1 VGRRI
6 PGDDKDQAPTDD
18 QLTLIWDEAKKH
30 LRGSLNEAAFQFWF
44 DRTLP
49 LGLDDGAF
57 VIGVPNDF
65 AREWIEKRFAGQVA
79 EALGQVLGDA
89 VEVRVVVDERA
100 AELPQQSV
108 VAEPAG
114 KDQPPDP
121 ASAPASA
128 PAKKRRGGN
137 VARAARAAAELN
149 PRYVFERF
157 VTGPH
162 NEYAAAVARSVAE
175 SPATAYNPVFM
186 YADTGL
192 GKTHLIQ
199 AIAHA
204 TLEQHPELQIK
215 YVTVERFTDDFINAV
230 TDKNRIDG
238 FKQTYRENDVL
249 LIDDVQFL
257 VEKQQTQVEFF
268 HTFNALYEAG
278 KQIVITSDRP
288 PRELEA
294 LEERLR
300 SRFGQ
305 GVVVDI
311 SRPDLETRIAILRK
325 QVKWE
330 GFQIADPE
338 VLGWIAA
345 RVTTNIRELYGALT
359 RAVSFASIRG
369 TDVTLE
375 VTKEALKDIVPRVYQ
390 HPVTVEMVQAEVA
403 RQFGLHVNDLRGN
416 RRTQDVTYA
425 RHIAM
430 YLARDLTETSL
441 PQIGARFG
449 GRHHTTVIH
458 AVAKVD
464 RQLKD
469 GHDPQLH
476 DLVELIG
483 ARLKSAR

>member
-6 PGDDKDQAPTDD
+6 PGDDKDGAPTDD

-30 LRGSLNEAAFQFWF
+30 LRGSLNESAFQFWF

-65 AREWIEKRFAGQVA
+65 AREWIEKRFAAQVA

-108 VAEPAG
+108 VAEATGDAKPPKPA
-114 KDQPPDP
+114 PTPV
-121 ASAPASA
+121 
-128 PAKKRRGGN
+128 KKRRGAVPG
-137 VARAARAAAELN
+137 RAVRTAPELN
-149 PRYVFERF
+149 SRYVFERF

-330 GFQIADPE
+330 NFQIAEPE
-338 VLGWIAA
+338 VLEWIAA
-345 RVTTNIRELYGALT
+345 RVTSNIRELYGALT

-375 VTKEALKDIVPRVYQ
+375 VTKEALKDILPKVYQ

-403 RQFGLHVNDLRGN
+403 RQFGMHVNDLRGN
-416 RRTQDVTYA
+416 RRTQDVAYA
-425 RHIAM
+425 RHVAM

-458 AVAKVD
+458 AVDKVE

-476 DLVELIG
+476 DLIELIG

>member
-1 VGRRI
+1 V
-6 PGDDKDQAPTDD
+6 
-18 QLTLIWDEAKKH
+18 
-30 LRGSLNEAAFQFWF
+30 
-44 DRTLP
+44 P

-65 AREWIEKRFAGQVA
+65 AREWIEKRLAGQVA
-79 EALGQVLGDA
+79 EALEQVLGDT
-89 VEVRVVVDERA
+89 VEVRVVVDARA
-100 AELPQQSV
+100 AELSERT
-108 VAEPAG
+108 AEEVTAPPA
-114 KDQPPDP
+114 QEPTP
-121 ASAPASA
+121 AP
-128 PAKKRRGGN
+128 KRRRD
-137 VARAARAAAELN
+137 AAPRRRPRATGDLN
-149 PRYVFERF
+149 PRYVFDRF
-157 VTGPH
+157 VTGPN
-162 NEYAAAVARSVAE
+162 NEYATAVARSVAE

-186 YADTGL
+186 YASTGL

-204 TLEQHPELQIK
+204 ALELHPDLQIR
-215 YVTVERFTDDFINAV
+215 YVTCEQFTDDFISGV
-230 TDKNRIDG
+230 SEKSRVEG
-238 FKQTYRENDVL
+238 FKTKYRSNDIL

-257 VEKQQTQVEFF
+257 AGKEGTQVEFF

-330 GFQIADPE
+330 GFDIAEPE
-338 VLGWIAA
+338 ALEWIAQKI
-345 RVTTNIRELYGALT
+345 TTNIRELYGALT
-359 RAVSFASIRG
+359 RAVGFASIHG
-369 TDVTLE
+369 GEVTLE
-375 VTKEALKDIVPRVYQ
+375 LTKEALKDIIPKAYQ
-390 HPVTVEMVQAEVA
+390 HPITIEMVQNEVA

-416 RRTQDVTYA
+416 RRTQDVAYA

-430 YLARDLTETSL
+430 YLSRDLTEASL

-458 AVAKVD
+458 AVDKVE

-469 GHDPQLH
+469 GHDPQLQ
-476 DLVELIG
+476 DLVALIS
-483 ARLKSAR
+483 ARLKTTH

>member
-1 VGRRI
+1 MRRRI
-6 PGDDKDQAPTDD
+6 PGDDNDGAATDD

-30 LRGSLNEAAFQFWF
+30 LRGSLNESAFQFWF

-100 AELPQQSV
+100 AELPQQSAA
-108 VAEPAG
+108 AEPAG
-114 KDQPPDP
+114 EDQPPTR
-121 ASAPASA
+121 AST
-128 PAKKRRGGN
+128 PAKKRRGGSA
-137 VARAARAAAELN
+137 ARAARTAAELN

-162 NEYAAAVARSVAE
+162 NEYAAAVAHSVAE

-238 FKQTYRENDVL
+238 FKQTYRKNDVL

-311 SRPDLETRIAILRK
+311 SRPDLETRIAILRR

-330 GFQIADPE
+330 GFQLSLI
-338 VLGWIAA
+338 
-345 RVTTNIRELYGALT
+345 
-359 RAVSFASIRG
+359 
-369 TDVTLE
+369 
-375 VTKEALKDIVPRVYQ
+375 
-390 HPVTVEMVQAEVA
+390 
-403 RQFGLHVNDLRGN
+403 
-416 RRTQDVTYA
+416 
-425 RHIAM
+425 HI
-430 YLARDLTETSL
+430 
-441 PQIGARFG
+441 
-449 GRHHTTVIH
+449 
-458 AVAKVD
+458 
-464 RQLKD
+464 
-469 GHDPQLH
+469 
-476 DLVELIG
+476 
-483 ARLKSAR
+483 

>member
-1 VGRRI
+1 M
-6 PGDDKDQAPTDD
+6 
-18 QLTLIWDEAKKH
+18 
-30 LRGSLNEAAFQFWF
+30 
-44 DRTLP
+44 
-49 LGLDDGAF
+49 
-57 VIGVPNDF
+57 IGVPNDF
-65 AREWIEKRFAGQVA
+65 AREWIEKRLAGQVA
-79 EALGQVLGDA
+79 EALGAVLGDH

-100 AELPQQSV
+100 AEMSPSH
-108 VAEPAG
+108 AASGPAGAPEPAPPAG
-114 KDQPPDP
+114 QP
-121 ASAPASA
+121 
-128 PAKKRRGGN
+128 
-137 VARAARAAAELN
+137 ARARAGEPGVATHVAGDLN

-175 SPATAYNPVFM
+175 SPATAYNPVFV

-199 AIAHA
+199 AIAHDA
-204 TLEQHPELQIK
+204 LSLHPGLHVR
-215 YVTVERFTDDFINAV
+215 YVTCERFTDDFISGV
-230 TDKNRIDG
+230 SDKSRVEG
-238 FKQTYRENDVL
+238 FKTKYRTNDIL

-257 VEKQQTQVEFF
+257 AGKEGTQVEFF

-300 SRFGQ
+300 TRFGQ

-330 GFQIADPE
+330 GFHISEPE
-338 VLGWIAA
+338 ALEWIAS

-359 RAVSFASIRG
+359 RAVSFASIQG

-375 VTKEALKDIVPRVYQ
+375 VTKEALKDILPKVYQ

-416 RRTQDVTYA
+416 RRTQDVAYA
-425 RHIAM
+425 RQIAM
-430 YLARDLTETSL
+430 YLARSLTEASL
-441 PQIGARFG
+441 PQIGTRFG
-449 GRHHTTVIH
+449 GRHHTTVIY
-458 AVAKVD
+458 AVDKVD

-469 GHDPQLH
+469 GHDPQLQ
-476 DLVELIG
+476 DLIELIS
-483 ARLKSAR
+483 ARLKSAQ

>member
-6 PGDDKDQAPTDD
+6 PGDDKDGAPTDD

-30 LRGSLNEAAFQFWF
+30 LRGSLNESAFQFWF

-65 AREWIEKRFAGQVA
+65 AREWIEKRFAAQVA
-79 EALGQVLGDA
+79 AALGQVLGDA

-108 VAEPAG
+108 VAEAVG
-114 KDQPPDP
+114 EGEPPKP
-121 ASAPASA
+121 ISAPT
-128 PAKKRRGGN
+128 KKRRGAT
-137 VARAARAAAELN
+137 VARAARTAAELN

-162 NEYAAAVARSVAE
+162 NEYAAAVAHSVAE

-311 SRPDLETRIAILRK
+311 SHPDLETRIAILRK

-330 GFQIADPE
+330 NFQIAEPE
-338 VLGWIAA
+338 VLEWIAA
-345 RVTTNIRELYGALT
+345 RVTSNIRELYGALT

-375 VTKEALKDIVPRVYQ
+375 VTKEALKDILPKVYQ

-403 RQFGLHVNDLRGN
+403 RQFGMHVNDLRGN
-416 RRTQDVTYA
+416 RRTQDVAYA
-425 RHIAM
+425 RHVAM

-458 AVAKVD
+458 AVDKVE

-476 DLVELIG
+476 DLIELIG

>member
-1 VGRRI
+1 
-6 PGDDKDQAPTDD
+6 
-18 QLTLIWDEAKKH
+18 
-30 LRGSLNEAAFQFWF
+30 
-44 DRTLP
+44 
-49 LGLDDGAF
+49 
-57 VIGVPNDF
+57 VPNDF
-65 AREWIEKRFAGQVA
+65 ARDWIEKRLAGQVA
-79 EALGQVLGDA
+79 EALGEVLGDT
-89 VEVRVVVDERA
+89 VDVRVVVDARA
-100 AELPQQSV
+100 AALPQQSAA
-108 VAEPAG
+108 AEPAAVAVE
-114 KDQPPDP
+114 PEPEP
-121 ASAPASA
+121 AATVAARPSRAAE
-128 PAKKRRGGN
+128 
-137 VARAARAAAELN
+137 ARASRAAKAAGDLN

-162 NEYAAAVARSVAE
+162 NEYATAVAHSVAE

-186 YADTGL
+186 YAATGL

-204 TLEQHPELQIK
+204 ALELHPKLQIK

-238 FKQTYRENDVL
+238 FKQSYRENDVL

-288 PRELEA
+288 PRELVE

-300 SRFGQ
+300 TRFGQ

-330 GFQIADPE
+330 GFQIAEPE
-338 VLGWIAA
+338 VLEWIAS
-345 RVTTNIRELYGALT
+345 RVTGNIRELYGALT
-359 RAVSFASIRG
+359 RAVSYASIQG
-369 TDVTLE
+369 SAVTLD
-375 VTKEALKDIVPRVYQ
+375 VTKEALKDILPKAYLR
-390 HPVTVEMVQAEVA
+390 PVTIETVQAEVA

-416 RRTQDVTYA
+416 RRTQDVAYA

-430 YLARDLTETSL
+430 YLSRDLTEASL

-449 GRHHTTVIH
+449 GRHHSTVIH
-458 AVAKVD
+458 GVD
-464 RQLKD
+464 KIERQLKD
-469 GHDPQLH
+469 GHDAQLQ
-476 DLVELIG
+476 DLVALIT
-483 ARLKSAR
+483 ARLKTVR

>member
-1 VGRRI
+1 VR
-6 PGDDKDQAPTDD
+6 TDD

-30 LRGSLNEAAFQFWF
+30 LRGRLNESAFQFWF

-65 AREWIEKRFAGQVA
+65 AREWIEKRLAGQVA
-79 EALGQVLGDA
+79 EALSEVLGDSID
-89 VEVRVVVDERA
+89 VRVVVDARA
-100 AELPQQSV
+100 AELPQQSAA
-108 VAEPAG
+108 AEPAAG
-114 KDQPPDP
+114 VVEP
-121 ASAPASA
+121 AVEPAR
-128 PAKKRRGGN
+128 PRRASG
-137 VARAARAAAELN
+137 ARAARAAKAAGDLN
-149 PRYVFERF
+149 PRYVFDRF

-162 NEYAAAVARSVAE
+162 NEYAAAVAHSVAE

-204 TLEQHPELQIK
+204 ALEQHPDLQIK

-238 FKQTYRENDVL
+238 FKQSYRENDVL

-288 PRELEA
+288 PRELKE

-300 SRFGQ
+300 TRFGQ

-330 GFQIADPE
+330 GFQIAEPE
-338 VLGWIAA
+338 VLEWIAS

-359 RAVSFASIRG
+359 RAVSYASISG
-369 TDVTLE
+369 SEVTLD
-375 VTKEALKDIVPRVYQ
+375 VTKEALKDILPKAYQ
-390 HPVTVEMVQAEVA
+390 HPVTIEMVQAEVA

-416 RRTQDVTYA
+416 RRTQDVAYA

-430 YLARDLTETSL
+430 YLSRDLTEASL

-449 GRHHTTVIH
+449 GRHHSTVIH
-458 AVAKVD
+458 GVD
-464 RQLKD
+464 KIERQLKD
-469 GHDPQLH
+469 GHDPQLQ
-476 DLVELIG
+476 DLVALITT
-483 ARLKSAR
+483 RLKTVR

>member
-1 VGRRI
+1 
-6 PGDDKDQAPTDD
+6 
-18 QLTLIWDEAKKH
+18 
-30 LRGSLNEAAFQFWF
+30 
-44 DRTLP
+44 

-79 EALGQVLGDA
+79 EALGLVLGEA

-100 AELPQQSV
+100 AQLPQQSTV
-108 VAEPAG
+108 VDQAG
-114 KDQPPDP
+114 ADQPPTP
-121 ASAPASA
+121 AST
-128 PAKKRRGGN
+128 PAKKRRG
-137 VARAARAAAELN
+137 ASAARTARTTAELN

-162 NEYAAAVARSVAE
+162 NEYAAAVAHSVAE

-330 GFQIADPE
+330 GFEIADPE

-359 RAVSFASIRG
+359 RAVSFASISG
-369 TDVTLE
+369 ADVTLE
-375 VTKEALKDIVPRVYQ
+375 VTKEALKDILPKVYQ

-403 RQFGLHVNDLRGN
+403 RQFGMHVNDLRGN
-416 RRTQDVTYA
+416 RRTQDVAYA

-458 AVAKVD
+458 AVDKVN

-476 DLVELIG
+476 DLIELIG

>member
-6 PGDDKDQAPTDD
+6 PGDQHDGARTDD

-30 LRGSLNEAAFQFWF
+30 LRGRLNESAFQFWF

-49 LGLDDGAF
+49 LGLDEGAF

-65 AREWIEKRFAGQVA
+65 AREWIEKRLAVQVA
-79 EALGQVLGDA
+79 EALGEVLGAPVD
-89 VEVRVVVDERA
+89 VRVVVDARA
-100 AELPQQSV
+100 ADLPQQSSA
-108 VAEPAG
+108 AEPPAG
-114 KDQPPDP
+114 AIEP
-121 ASAPASA
+121 AAPAGTPSR
-128 PAKKRRGGN
+128 PRRTG
-137 VARAARAAAELN
+137 ARAARAAKAVGDLN

-204 TLEQHPELQIK
+204 ALEQHPELQIK

-238 FKQTYRENDVL
+238 FKQSYRENDIL

-288 PRELEA
+288 PRELEE

-300 SRFGQ
+300 TRFGQ

-330 GFQIADPE
+330 GFQIAEPE
-338 VLGWIAA
+338 VLEWIAS

-359 RAVSFASIRG
+359 RAVSYASIRG
-369 TDVTLE
+369 SEVTLD
-375 VTKEALKDIVPRVYQ
+375 VTKEALKDILPKAYQ
-390 HPVTVEMVQAEVA
+390 HPVTIEMVQAEVA
-403 RQFGLHVNDLRGN
+403 RQFGMHVNDLRGN
-416 RRTQDVTYA
+416 RRTQDVSYA

-430 YLARDLTETSL
+430 YLARDLTEASL

-458 AVAKVD
+458 GVDKVE

-469 GHDPQLH
+469 GHDPQLQ
-476 DLVELIG
+476 DLVALIT
-483 ARLKSAR
+483 ARLKTVH